1 MPTYI
6 IFDLEFMVVR
16 KHQHLADIIEIG
28 AIKMTEQEGTL
39 VMTDV
44 FHSYVKPSRQYK
56 LTPETTPFTGITQ
69 DQVDQAPS
77 FPEAL
82 KAFQEWIG
90 EAPYY
95 LCAWGMDDKYQFIQ
109 HCRYHQISLD
119 WLQNYNDLQL
129 AFTRLHQSDHRQRIG
144 LKRALDLLQLPFIGE
159 PHRAT
164 DDAYNTAKIFLS
176 IFPSIQ
182 LVTNNAAE
190 DQLYVSEMVYSTG
203 SEENHPFSKL
213 AEMLGMAQ

>member
-28 AIKMTEQEGTL
+28 AIKMTEQEGRL

-56 LTPETTPFTGITQ
+56 LAPETTPFTGITQ

-95 LCAWGMDDKYQFIQ
+95 LCAHGGWTIN
-109 HCRYHQISLD
+109 ISSSSIAGIIRSPWIGCKIITTFSWRLLD
-119 WLQNYNDLQL
+119 
-129 AFTRLHQSDHRQRIG
+129 FTNRIIDRG
-144 LKRALDLLQLPFIGE
+144 LD
-159 PHRAT
+159 
-164 DDAYNTAKIFLS
+164 
-176 IFPSIQ
+176 
-182 LVTNNAAE
+182 
-190 DQLYVSEMVYSTG
+190 
-203 SEENHPFSKL
+203 
-213 AEMLGMAQ
+213 